1 MYDVTGAKR
10 YVLRELMELMDK
22 NDREKL
28 KGSFKPDS
36 QPWQDETGTTNKA
49 LYEAQMSDAQ
59 HKREHEDDSS
69 LTNVDKNSSVDSQG
83 SGSVDEPSSDSVNEL
98 SRKRNKNK
106 SSY

>member
-69 LTNVDKNSSVDSQG
+69 LVNADKNSSIDSQG
-83 SGSVDEPSSDSVNEL
+83 SEGIDEPSTNAVMEL
-98 SRKRNKNK
+98 SRKRSKNK

>member
-22 NDREKL
+22 NDRERL

-36 QPWQDETGTTNKA
+36 QPWQEQTGTHNET
-49 LYEAQMSDAQ
+49 LHEAQETSAYE
-59 HKREHEDDSS
+59 KKEHEGEADLVNADR
-69 LTNVDKNSSVDSQG
+69 NSSEDSQG
-83 SGSVDEPSSDSVNEL
+83 SEGIDEPSTNAVMEL
-98 SRKRNKNK
+98 SRKRSKNK

>member
-1 MYDVTGAKR
+1 MFDTTGAKR

-22 NDREKL
+22 NEREKL
-28 KGSFKPDS
+28 KDSFKPDS

-49 LYEAQMSDAQ
+49 LNEAQMSDAQ

-69 LTNVDKNSSVDSQG
+69 LTNADRDSSVDSQG
-83 SGSVDEPSSDSVNEL
+83 SASVEEPSSDAIMEL
-98 SRKRNKNK
+98 SRKRSKNK

>member
-28 KGSFKPDS
+28 KDSFKPDS

-49 LYEAQMSDAQ
+49 LYDAQMSDAQ

-69 LTNVDKNSSVDSQG
+69 LTNADRDSSVDSQG
-83 SGSVDEPSSDSVNEL
+83 SDGIDEPSSDSVNEL